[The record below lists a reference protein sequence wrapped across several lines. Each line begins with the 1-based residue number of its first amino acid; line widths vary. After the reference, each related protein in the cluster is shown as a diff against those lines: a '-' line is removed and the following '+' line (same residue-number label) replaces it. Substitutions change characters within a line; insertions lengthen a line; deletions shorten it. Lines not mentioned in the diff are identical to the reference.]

1 MAQNIELVALQTTL
15 KQTGA
20 PWQASATPH
29 AALPPDQKKRRLG
42 ANPPQGPQMLLER
55 EQTASVKRSTENI
68 LLEAAT
74 YPDSYDLR
82 NVKGSNYITSIK
94 DQGNCGCCVA
104 FGSTAAV
111 EGTLRFQ
118 KSDANLAVDLSEA
131 QLFFCIAST
140 ENCNCETGWWPPK
153 ALDGYKNTGIVD
165 DSCFSY
171 TDHDQGCNL
180 CSNWQSRVTK
190 ITGWHE
196 ITATAEMK
204 TWLSTKGPLVT
215 CLSVYDD
222 FFAYTSG
229 IYTHVS
235 GTLQGGHCICIVGY
249 DDNQGCWIGKNS
261 WGTAWGENGF
271 FRIAYGQCGID
282 ATMWAVEG
290 ITLATQDTNWVNNIL
305 ITALYAT
312 DQDRNAWAYLDGIGW
327 RQIAYDDNNIFY
339 NLLSQLL
346 AAKAAKRQCNVYLDH
361 DVITQV
367 YVL

>member
-1 MAQNIELVALQTTL
+1 
-15 KQTGA
+15 
-20 PWQASATPH
+20 
-29 AALPPDQKKRRLG
+29 
-42 ANPPQGPQMLLER
+42 
-55 EQTASVKRSTENI
+55 
-68 LLEAAT
+68 
-74 YPDSYDLR
+74 
-82 NVKGSNYITSIK
+82 
-94 DQGNCGCCVA
+94 
-104 FGSTAAV
+104 
-111 EGTLRFQ
+111 
-118 KSDANLAVDLSEA
+118 VDLSEA

-140 ENCNCETGWWPPK
+140 DNCNCETGWWPPK

-165 DSCFSY
+165 DSCFPY
-171 TDHDQGCNL
+171 TDHDQACNL

-196 ITATAEMK
+196 ISATAEMK
-204 TWLSTKGPLVT
+204 TWLSTKGPLVS

-229 IYTHVS
+229 IYTYVS
-235 GTLQGGHCICIVGY
+235 GPLQGGHCICIVGY

-290 ITLATQDTNWVNNIL
+290 IVVATQDTNWVNNIL
-305 ITALYAT
+305 IAALYAT

-327 RQIAYDDNNIFY
+327 RQIASNDNNIFY
-339 NLLSQLL
+339 NLLSLLL
-346 AAKAAKRQCNVYLDH
+346 AAKTAKRQCNVYVDH
-361 DVITQV
+361 GVITQV